1 MKTNFLNRLRL
12 WQKFALLG
20 IFAFIAVLL
29 PTYQTFNTEQAAI
42 DFALEEKRGLLPINA
57 QLATLQALQLHRGIT
72 SAALGGDATQKA
84 AQAAKQAEVDK
95 AILQVDTQL
104 AADPRETLLK
114 SWAQFKRDW
123 ALVSAASNKSDTRAE
138 DSRMAHT
145 ALISQLLLL
154 IEATADEYKLS
165 LDPETTTYF
174 LVQVATVHLPQLS
187 ETLGSLRYQG
197 ALQLT
202 ENARVKAG
210 SAAGGTAGEL
220 AASNRQQITSGLSV
234 LRTLTG
240 TTYRFVDKAKAAE
253 PRVKSALEAAS
264 LQAQK
269 NALAMEALIKKEV
282 LENTASTLEPGAFFA
297 EMTKGIDEQFKF
309 AQTTTLT
316 LGQELSAQI
325 AEKEKT
331 RLTGLTAITVALAL
345 AILVAYLTLRNVSTT
360 VASLQDAVGKVRT
373 GDTEALQAIDSR
385 DEIGDLG
392 RLINTLLTERLEVQ
406 RKAESENLAIND
418 STISLLQTV
427 FQLGDRDLTA
437 RAVVSEDIIGTVA
450 ASINQFASETSNTL
464 MDVRAASEQVRD
476 SSEAVR
482 AQTET
487 VENTLQKERVSL
499 QKMAKS
505 LVQTSSTLNDVAAL
519 SLTSN
524 RAAQELATST
534 ELALT
539 AVGGTVRG
547 MSELRESISEM
558 EKRFKRLGE
567 RSQEIS
573 TAIGLVNTISERTHV
588 LALNASMQAATA
600 GEAGRGFAVVAE
612 EVQRLSDSSRQ
623 ATAQISQLVSN
634 IQAETNET
642 LFTVNRL
649 ISEVVKQSELAQS
662 AGTQMQ
668 QTKDLTGQLVG
679 LVRQI
684 SAFGEQQTLLA
695 AALQGDIVELDKG
708 TEQTSTAVSL
718 QSEGSKALV
727 GQAQRLTAAV
737 SRFKLSEIGST

>member
-1 MKTNFLNRLRL
+1 MKINFLNRLRL
-12 WQKFALLG
+12 WQKFILLG
-20 IFAFIAVLL
+20 FFAVIAVLL
-29 PTYQTFNTEQAAI
+29 PTYQTFNTAQSAI
-42 DFALEEKRGLLPINA
+42 DFSFEEKRGLLPINA
-57 QLATLQALQLHRGIT
+57 ELVTLQALQQHRGLT
-72 SAALGGDATQKA
+72 SLVLEGDSTQKA
-84 AQAAKQAEVDK
+84 GRAAKQVEVEK
-95 AILQVDTQL
+95 SITQVDAQL
-104 AADPRETLLK
+104 ANDPRDGLLK
-114 SWAQFKRDW
+114 SWAKFKLDW
-123 ALVSAASNKSDTRAE
+123 ASTASAVTKSDTKAE
-138 DSRMAHT
+138 DSRTAHT
-145 ALISQLLLL
+145 ALISQLLLF

-165 LDPETTTYF
+165 LDPETSTYF
-174 LVQVATVHLPQLS
+174 LAQVAAVHLPQLS

-197 ALQLT
+197 TLQLSET
-202 ENARVKAG
+202 ARIK
-210 SAAGGTAGEL
+210 GGGAPTDIT
-220 AASNRQQITSGLSV
+220 ASNRLQIVNGLYV

-240 TTYRFVDKAKAAE
+240 TTYRFADKAKSAE
-253 PRVKSALEAAS
+253 PRVQAALEAAS
-264 LQAQK
+264 KQALGS
-269 NALAMEALIKKEV
+269 ALAMEVLIRREIIEKTV
-282 LENTASTLEPGAFFA
+282 PNLESSAFFA
-297 EMTKGIDEQFKF
+297 DMTKGIDEQFKF
-309 AQTTTLT
+309 AQITTSTLER
-316 LGQELSAQI
+316 ELTTQI
-325 AEKEKT
+325 TEKEKN
-331 RLTGLTAITVALAL
+331 RRTGLTSIAVALLL
-345 AILVAYLTLRNVSTT
+345 AIWVAYLILRNVSTT
-360 VASLQDAVGKVRT
+360 VSRLQEAVENVRT
-373 GDTEALQAIDSR
+373 GNTAALQAIDAR
-385 DEIGDLG
+385 DEVGDLG
-392 RLINTLLTERLEVQ
+392 RLINTLLSERLDAQ
-406 RKAESENLAIND
+406 QKAEDENLTIND
-418 STISLLQTV
+418 SAISLLQTV
-427 FQLGDRDLTA
+427 FQLGERDLTV
-437 RAVVSEDIIGTVA
+437 RAAVTEDIIGTLA
-450 ASINQFASETSNTL
+450 ASINQFANETSNTL
-464 MDVRAASEQVRD
+464 ANVRTASEQVRD

-487 VENTLQKERVSL
+487 VENTLQSERRSL

-505 LVQTSSTLNDVAAL
+505 LTQTSSTLNEVAAL

-524 RAAQELATST
+524 RAALEVATST

-649 ISEVVKQSELAQS
+649 ITEVVKQSELAQS

-668 QTKDLTGQLVG
+668 QTKELTTQLVG

-695 AALQGDIVELDKG
+695 GALQDDILELDKG
-708 TEQTSTAVSL
+708 TDLTSTAVSL
-718 QSEGSKALV
+718 QSEGAKALAE
-727 GQAQRLTAAV
+727 QAQRLTAAV
-737 SRFKLSEIGST
+737 GRFKLGEAGQM